1 MLPGAGLQEAYTKH
15 EWPVPAAVHY
25 YQNGHRSK
33 KTCENIVK
41 AAQFCT
47 PDGPGAPP
55 GRVVQAPGEP
65 SRGAGRGVQAIQ
77 APSTTFKHFQKG
89 TEANPLFKLL

>member
-1 MLPGAGLQEAYTKH
+1 MHQGWIARMLPKASLQEAASKH

-41 AAQFCT
+41 TTHFST

-55 GRVVQAPGEP
+55 GRVVQAP
-65 SRGAGRGVQAIQ
+65 Q
-77 APSTTFKHFQKG
+77 
-89 TEANPLFKLL
+89 EAF

>member
-1 MLPGAGLQEAYTKH
+1 MHQGRIASMLPGGGLQEAFSKH

-33 KTCENIVK
+33 KACENIVK
-41 AAQFCT
+41 TAQFCT

-55 GRVVQAPGEP
+55 GRVVQAP
-65 SRGAGRGVQAIQ
+65 R
-77 APSTTFKHFQKG
+77 
-89 TEANPLFKLL
+89 EAL